1 MTSPALTS
9 SGTLSGRDVEWLE
22 QAEAL
27 AGEGWGRVHP
37 NPLVGCVIVRGG
49 KVVGEGY
56 HEYFGGPHAEVRALE
71 AAGARAQ
78 GGTAY
83 VSLEPCNHQGKTPPC
98 ASALVQAGI
107 TRVVYGAGDPG
118 VQSSGGDSLLSSE
131 GVEVVGPVYTQV
143 EARQRNPMFFH
154 NAEERSTYV
163 ALKLAVSLDGRVS
176 AAPGERTILTGQLA
190 QEEVHRLRAGF
201 DAIMVGS
208 NTALTDDPLLTVRGA
223 VKTRVPPTR
232 IVLDT
237 TCRLTPSAALFR
249 DVATAPLLIF
259 TSENVNEGSVAA
271 LESCGATVLR
281 VPRSENGL
289 DLSAVMESCWEHGIK
304 SVLCEGGGK
313 LASALTTARIA
324 RRFYLFAAPVV
335 LGDHGVPAFPDLAS
349 ADDPRRW
356 AAVGAPTCF
365 GDDVLTVLDRS
376 R

>member
-1 MTSPALTS
+1 MSSTLTSPA
-9 SGTLSGRDVEWLE
+9 TLSAGELEWLE

-37 NPLVGCVIVRGG
+37 NPLVGCVIVRDG

-56 HEYFGGPHAEVRALE
+56 HEYFDGPHAEVRALK

-83 VSLEPCNHQGKTPPC
+83 VSLEPCNHHGKTPPC
-98 ASALVQAGI
+98 APALVEAGI
-107 TRVVYGAGDPG
+107 ARVVYGAGDPG
-118 VQSSGGDSLLSSE
+118 VQSAGGNLHLSSE

-143 EARQRNPMFFH
+143 EARRRNPMFFH
-154 NAEERSTYV
+154 NAEERSIYV
-163 ALKLAVSLDGRVS
+163 ALKLAVSLDGHVA
-176 AAPGERTILTGQLA
+176 AAPGERTTVTGQLA

-223 VKTRVPPTR
+223 VTPRVRPTRV
-232 IVLDT
+232 VLDT

-249 DVATAPLLIF
+249 DVETTPLLIF
-259 TSENVNEGSVAA
+259 SSADADEGSVAA
-271 LESCGATVLR
+271 LESAGAHVIR

-289 DLSAVMESCWEHGIK
+289 ELPAVMKSCWERGIR

-324 RRFYLFAAPVV
+324 RRFYMFVAPVV
-335 LGDHGVPAFPDLAS
+335 LGESGVPAFPDLAP

-356 AAVGAPTCF
+356 DAVGASTYF
-365 GDDVLTVLDRS
+365 GDDVLVVLDRGQ
-376 R
+376 